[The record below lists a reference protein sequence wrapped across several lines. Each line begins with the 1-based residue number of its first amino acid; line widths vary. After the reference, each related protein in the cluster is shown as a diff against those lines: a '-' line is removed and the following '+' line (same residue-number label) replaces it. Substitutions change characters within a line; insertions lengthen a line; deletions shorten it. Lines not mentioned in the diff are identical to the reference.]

1 MSTLNPNVKSF
12 WPEEDSI
19 VKELDRIEVAIL
31 WEELAILNEEALLL
45 MQPKYETYFTYFTE
59 KHYIVWKVLTAWKA
73 LKGSV

>member
-12 WPEEDSI
+12 WPGEDSI

-45 MQPKYETYFTYFTE
+45 MRPRIFTYFTQ
-59 KHYIVWKVLTAWKA
+59 KDYDAWKA
-73 LKGSV
+73 SEESV